1 MHTLKAIIAWFRY
14 WWVFLWIAFLVAMIP
29 LAAWINT
36 GGPQ

>member
-1 MHTLKAIIAWFRY
+1 MTAVKAAFAWARR
-14 WWVFLWIAFLVAMIP
+14 WWVFLWIAFCFAMIP